1 MQRNSQTIRR
11 SLISA
16 LYPLTFAAL
25 LWVPWGCGSHPT
37 SPVAQPSA
45 SVAPSI
51 TAADIQEI
59 KQDIRQVQTTVATT
73 SYALDGERAQLA
85 RAEAKDRQKLLFM
98 MIGILTG
105 FVLLC
110 LCLDS
115 PVPGAKRWIA
125 VMAAFTVI
133 VGAMVVPFFW
143 PF

>member
-1 MQRNSQTIRR
+1 MQHSNHTVRR
-11 SLISA
+11 SLISG

-25 LWVPWGCGSHPT
+25 LWAPWGCGL
-37 SPVAQPSA
+37 SPAGQNVRPSA

-98 MIGILTG
+98 MIGVLTG

-133 VGAMVVPFFW
+133 VGAMVVPFLW

>member
-1 MQRNSQTIRR
+1 MQRNDHTVRR
-11 SLISA
+11 SLTSA
-16 LYPLTFAAL
+16 LYALTFAAL
-25 LWVPWGCGSHPT
+25 LWAPWGCRQNPSR
-37 SPVAQPSA
+37 PVVQPSA

-51 TAADIQEI
+51 TAADIHEI

-73 SYALDGERAQLA
+73 NYSLDGERARLA